1 MAMASTTSQLC
12 TSLQCRGW
20 DGSNSSS
27 RVVATNS
34 QRTVC
39 GGFKKMVA
47 NARGRRGAGR
57 YASGE
62 PVAVLRSLSK
72 SSLFGGPSVDSS
84 RRNDKDVFQG
94 CSNWEGANG
103 SRAARPV
110 HAVQAMPGNV
120 EMLEAYEIERKV
132 RDYELDHYGVV
143 NNAIYAQFCQQAR
156 TELLENIGFRPD
168 GVTESGK
175 SMAISDMTMKFVSP
189 LRSGDRYIVSSRIA
203 ATTAVRLIF
212 EDHIYRLPEREL
224 VMSAKST
231 VLVLDQNAKPGRLPD
246 EIKIKLVAGYS
257 TNCHVKPTKYGPVH
271 GTVSTSTHGN
281 GKSTNGHSNG
291 NSTKAHVN
299 GSSEKHGQTVNGH
312 SGNVNGSLNA
322 YINDNLVN
330 SFVNGNSTTDPLTGH
345 LTTEYV
351 NGSAVNGHDNGKST
365 IGHLNGISSSSHM
378 KPNSTTDSLNVKDHT
393 PNDQANGDAKTDSV
407 KGISSDI
414 TYN

>member
-1 MAMASTTSQLC
+1 MAMASTTFQLC
-12 TSLQCRGW
+12 TSLRCRGW
-20 DGSNSSS
+20 EGSNSSS
-27 RVVATNS
+27 RVVATYS

-39 GGFKKMVA
+39 GGFEKMVVS
-47 NARGRRGAGR
+47 ARGRGAPGS
-57 YASGE
+57 AGSAGGE

-72 SSLFGGPSVDSS
+72 SSLFGGPSVHSS
-84 RRNDKDVFQG
+84 LRNDKDVFQG
-94 CSNWEGANG
+94 CSNWEGRNG
-103 SRAARPV
+103 SRAARLV
-110 HAVQAMPGNV
+110 HAVQAIPGNV

-168 GVTESGK
+168 DVTESGK

-189 LRSGDRYIVSSRIA
+189 LRSGDWYIVSSRIA

-281 GKSTNGHSNG
+281 TNGHSNG

-299 GSSEKHGQTVNGH
+299 GSSAKHGQTVNGY
-312 SGNVNGSLNA
+312 SGNVNGLLNA

-345 LTTEYV
+345 LTTDYV
-351 NGSAVNGHDNGKST
+351 NGSAVNGDLNGKST
-365 IGHLNGISSSSHM
+365 IGHLNGISSNSHM

>member
-1 MAMASTTSQLC
+1 MAMASTTFQLC
-12 TSLQCRGW
+12 TSLQYRSW

-27 RVVATNS
+27 RIVATIS

-39 GGFKKMVA
+39 GGFEKIVVH
-47 NARGRRGAGR
+47 ARGRRGAVRSAG
-57 YASGE
+57 GE
-62 PVAVLRSLSK
+62 SVAVLRSLSK
-72 SSLFGGPSVDSS
+72 SSLFGASSVDSS
-84 RRNDKDVFQG
+84 RRNGRDVFPG
-94 CSNWEGANG
+94 YSNWEGGNG

-110 HAVQAMPGNV
+110 QAAQAIPGNV

-132 RDYELDHYGVV
+132 SDYELDHYGVV

-189 LRSGDRYIVSSRIA
+189 LRSGDRYIVSSRVA

-212 EDHIYRLPEREL
+212 EDHIYKLPEREL
-224 VMSAKST
+224 IMSAKST

-246 EIKIKLVAGYS
+246 EIKIKLIAGYS
-257 TNCHVKPTKYGPVH
+257 TNCHVKPTKYRPVH

-281 GKSTNGHSNG
+281 GKYTNGHSNG
-291 NSTKAHVN
+291 NYMKAH
-299 GSSEKHGQTVNGH
+299 GNGH

-330 SFVNGNSTTDPLTGH
+330 GYVNGNSTTDPLTGH
-345 LTTEYV
+345 LTTDYV
-351 NGSAVNGHDNGKST
+351 NGSAVTDHVNGKST
-365 IGHLNGISSSSHM
+365 IGHQNGIST
-378 KPNSTTDSLNVKDHT
+378 PLDHL
-393 PNDQANGDAKTDSV
+393 QSESQGSQ
-407 KGISSDI
+407 
-414 TYN
+414 

>member
-1 MAMASTTSQLC
+1 MAMAMASTTFQLC

-27 RVVATNS
+27 GVVATNS

-39 GGFKKMVA
+39 GGFEKIVV
-47 NARGRRGAGR
+47 NARGRRGAVRSAG
-57 YASGE
+57 GE
-62 PVAVLRSLSK
+62 SVAVLRSLSK
-72 SSLFGGPSVDSS
+72 SSLFGTSSVDSS
-84 RRNDKDVFQG
+84 RRNGRDVFPG
-94 CSNWEGANG
+94 CSNWEGGSG
-103 SRAARPV
+103 SRA
-110 HAVQAMPGNV
+110 VQAAQAIPGNV

-132 RDYELDHYGVV
+132 SDYELDHYGVV

-246 EIKIKLVAGYS
+246 EIKIKLIAGYS

-281 GKSTNGHSNG
+281 GKFTHGHSNG
-291 NSTKAHVN
+291 NSTKSHVN
-299 GSSEKHGQTVNGH
+299 GSSAKHGQTVNGH

-330 SFVNGNSTTDPLTGH
+330 GYVNGNSTTDPLTGH
-345 LTTEYV
+345 LTGHLTADYV
-351 NGSAVNGHDNGKST
+351 NGSAVNGHVNGKST
-365 IGHLNGISSSSHM
+365 IGHLNGISS
-378 KPNSTTDSLNVKDHT
+378 NS
-393 PNDQANGDAKTDSV
+393 P
-407 KGISSDI
+407 
-414 TYN
+414 